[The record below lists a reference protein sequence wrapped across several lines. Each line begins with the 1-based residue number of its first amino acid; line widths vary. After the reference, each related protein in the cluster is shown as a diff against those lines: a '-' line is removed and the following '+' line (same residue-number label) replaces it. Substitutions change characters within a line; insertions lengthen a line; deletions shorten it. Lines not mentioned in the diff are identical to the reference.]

1 MPIKLSLYGPEDGA
15 EEHVELDDELA
26 GKLRTTVDAH
36 PDLTMADVIR
46 QGIEHVV
53 EQHGQAGHKH

>member
-1 MPIKLSLYGPEDGA
+1 MPIKLSLYGPEEGA

-26 GKLRTTVDAH
+26 GKLRTTLDAH

-53 EQHGQAGHKH
+53 HQHGQAGHQH

>member
-1 MPIKLSLYGPEDGA
+1 MPIKLSLYGPEEGA

-26 GKLRTTVDAH
+26 GKVRKTLDAH
-36 PDLTMADVIR
+36 PELTMADVIR

-53 EQHGQAGHKH
+53 DRHAGHTH

>member
-1 MPIKLSLYGPEDGA
+1 MPIKLSLYGPEEGA

-26 GKLRTTVDAH
+26 AKVRTTLDAH
-36 PDLTMADVIR
+36 PELTMADVIR

-53 EQHGQAGHKH
+53 GKHAGHSH

>member
-26 GKLRTTVDAH
+26 GKVRTTLDAH
-36 PDLTMADVIR
+36 PELTLADLIR

-53 EQHGQAGHKH
+53 HQHGGHKH

>member
-1 MPIKLSLYGPEDGA
+1 MPIKLSLYGPEEGA

-26 GKLRTTVDAH
+26 GKVRRTLDAH
-36 PDLTMADVIR
+36 PELTMADVIR

-53 EQHGQAGHKH
+53 AEHGRHSH